1 MIIRLLFVLA
11 LLFTS
16 SGFVQAS
23 SGGGEGGD
31 KGSDPNKEVFVEV
44 RPAFITNLASDYPRY
59 LKADISIRVKGSKTA
74 EAIGRHE
81 PLIKNAIL
89 MLLAQQDGN
98 VIATV
103 KGKEDLRTKAK
114 EEVIAA
120 LESEH
125 EAHEVVEILFVSFMM
140 E

>member
-1 MIIRLLFVLA
+1 MIIRLFLIFSLI
-11 LLFTS
+11 F
-16 SGFVQAS
+16 AS
-23 SGGGEGGD
+23 TVFAEEGGGEKSGD
-31 KGSDPNKEVFVEV
+31 PDPDKVVFVEI
-44 RPAFITNLASDYPRY
+44 RPAFLTNLATDYPRY
-59 LKADISIRVKGSKTA
+59 LKTDISIRVKGSKTV

-103 KGKEDLRTKAK
+103 KGKEDLLLKAK
-114 EEVIAA
+114 DEVIHA

-125 EAHEVVEILFVSFMM
+125 EAHDVIELLFVSFMM

>member
-1 MIIRLLFVLA
+1 MLL
-11 LLFTS
+11 S
-16 SGFVQAS
+16 SLTLCAEEEEETKSSS
-23 SGGGEGGD
+23 SGGDPD
-31 KGSDPNKEVFVEV
+31 KVVFVEM
-44 RPAFITNLASDYPRY
+44 RPAFITNLATDYPRY
-59 LKADISIRVKGSKTA
+59 LKADISIRVKGSKTS

-103 KGKEDLRTKAK
+103 KGKEELRAKAK
-114 EEVIAA
+114 EEVVHA

-125 EAHEVVEILFVSFMM
+125 EAHEVIEVLFVSFMM

>member
-1 MIIRLLFVLA
+1 MA
-11 LLFTS
+11 LS
-16 SGFVQAS
+16 STVFAQEHG
-23 SGGGEGGD
+23 GGGEGGE
-31 KGSDPNKEVFVEV
+31 KSADPNKEVFVEI

-59 LKADISIRVKGSKTA
+59 LKTDISIRVKGSKTA

-103 KGKEDLRTKAK
+103 KGKEDLRIKAK
-114 EEVIAA
+114 EEVAAA

-125 EAHEVVEILFVSFMM
+125 EAHDIIEILFVSFMM